1 MSDDLISGNC
11 LYQLDL
17 VVSLE
22 VGHLVLDLSND
33 FEVLNVKQHLGVY
46 VDGDGNLTE
55 SIFDQ

>member
-33 FEVLNVKQHLGVY
+33 FEVLNVEQHLGVY

-55 SIFDQ
+55 SVFDQ